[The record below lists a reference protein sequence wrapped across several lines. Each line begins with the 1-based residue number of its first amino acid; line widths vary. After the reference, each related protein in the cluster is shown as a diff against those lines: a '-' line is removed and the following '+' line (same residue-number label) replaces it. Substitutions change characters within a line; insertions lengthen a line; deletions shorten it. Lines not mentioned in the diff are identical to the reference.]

1 MQHNTDI
8 SLNVKKG
15 AVTRTTLDEVIK
27 KLKKIEKMTDFELN
41 ITGKG
46 ANEEVKTIEKITK
59 EKAKQLKLTEQ
70 EIQLKTKLITAERLQ
85 YSEAAKEAER
95 LLNLNKEKNVI
106 TRKQWLNLQKITEE
120 DKLSVDIS
128 KKQISAN
135 EMIKKQDEQKLTTE
149 VKINKLKAKGTEAE
163 IKKQNIT
170 KQTLRDQK
178 HLLDMMTAKIS
189 GKTGYEKLTN
199 SITKYQNKLKL
210 GKKLTKDNINSLQ
223 LLNAQMSKNGKTADI
238 TTMSLQSLLMVFGRI
253 SGVVGGILNEIG
265 EIDESI
271 YNLGVVSGKSAVGVE
286 VLKRELVLA
295 ATAIPKSATDIA
307 KSMDLVVRTGKS
319 LQEAQELTQSS
330 MKLAIASGKNLCP
343 RKTSLIA
350 GTSSKFLNTNSRQKC
365 A

>member
-1 MQHNTDI
+1 
-8 SLNVKKG
+8 
-15 AVTRTTLDEVIK
+15 
-27 KLKKIEKMTDFELN
+27 
-41 ITGKG
+41 
-46 ANEEVKTIEKITK
+46 
-59 EKAKQLKLTEQ
+59 
-70 EIQLKTKLITAERLQ
+70 
-85 YSEAAKEAER
+85 
-95 LLNLNKEKNVI
+95 
-106 TRKQWLNLQKITEE
+106 
-120 DKLSVDIS
+120 
-128 KKQISAN
+128 
-135 EMIKKQDEQKLTTE
+135 
-149 VKINKLKAKGTEAE
+149 
-163 IKKQNIT
+163 
-170 KQTLRDQK
+170 
-178 HLLDMMTAKIS
+178 LLDMMTAKIS

-253 SGVVGGILNEIG
+253 SGMVGGILNEIG